1 MAGELTAI
9 ETAKRGET
17 VIRTTIERSPSGLTV
32 QIQTHPSV
40 EAFMRGLGDGLTQDV
55 RASGRLWQPLGPNDP
70 GLVAYNMTTLLGPF
84 TSYDGSM
91 VRMDQVG
98 NSLLGGGGGAP
109 SSVNLSFLRLLGTS
123 EGNGVTFVLKGS
135 VMSTDALA
143 NLRDKI
149 GRAQDALYK
158 MYLLPVNFT
167 TMLITQELRLP
178 LDIVR
183 LPIEEQANETDQRPT
198 T

>member
-1 MAGELTAI
+1 MAGELTTI

-40 EAFMRGLGDGLTQDV
+40 EAFMRSLGDGLTQEV
-55 RASGRLWQPLGPNDP
+55 RAYGRLWQPLGPNKPD
-70 GLVAYNMTTLLGPF
+70 LVAYNMTTALGPF
-84 TSYDGSM
+84 TSYDGST

-98 NSLLGGGGGAP
+98 NPLLIATGGAP
-109 SSVNLSFLRLLGTS
+109 PTVNISFLRLLGTS
-123 EGNGVTFVLKGS
+123 EGNGITFVLKGS

-143 NLRDKI
+143 HLRDKI

-178 LDIVR
+178 LDTAR
-183 LPIEEQANETDQRPT
+183 LIEEQANETNWHPT